1 MSERE
6 ALCSI
11 ATSTCNISYFLQ
23 NRIKE
28 PADHTILKAGMM
40 ARRKVKV
47 ISSASNGDS
56 WKLPES
62 GDFRNCDHF
71 GPRSNSRSGAK
82 EMLLI
87 LNLRFQEFVWN
98 KFLLIPGFSS
108 FRRRLTSHLSWGEGI
123 KIWAFDI
130 CQISTKFTPQVPLA
144 TQLIPDHRI
153 FGPDVQV
160 IWTNMLR

>member
-1 MSERE
+1 MNYLLVGLFQNSKMWLVYLSDFLSPGSMSERE

-56 WKLPES
+56 
-62 GDFRNCDHF
+62 
-71 GPRSNSRSGAK
+71 
-82 EMLLI
+82 
-87 LNLRFQEFVWN
+87 
-98 KFLLIPGFSS
+98 
-108 FRRRLTSHLSWGEGI
+108 
-123 KIWAFDI
+123 
-130 CQISTKFTPQVPLA
+130 
-144 TQLIPDHRI
+144 
-153 FGPDVQV
+153 
-160 IWTNMLR
+160 